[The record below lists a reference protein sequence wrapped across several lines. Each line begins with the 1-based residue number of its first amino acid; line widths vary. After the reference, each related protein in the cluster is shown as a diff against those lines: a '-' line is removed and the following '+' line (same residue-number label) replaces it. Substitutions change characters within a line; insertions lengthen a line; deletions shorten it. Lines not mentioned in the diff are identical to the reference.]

1 MLSAVMRRVLTAGE
15 QRLVWIDCEMTGLNH
30 EKQTLV
36 EIATIVTDGDLNVV
50 AEGPDIIINQPET
63 VLRNMEDWPRETF
76 SKNGLLQK
84 IRDSTVS
91 LREAED
97 MVLEFLKK
105 NTVKGK
111 CPLAGNSVHM
121 DRRFISKYMPRLDKH
136 LHYRIVD
143 VSTVKELASRWF
155 PEEYAKAPIK
165 KGTHRALDDIRESIE
180 ELRFYRSAIFRQ

>member
-1 MLSAVMRRVLTAGE
+1 VMRRVLTAGE

-50 AEGPDIIINQPET
+50 AEGPDIVINQPET
-63 VLRNMEDWPRETF
+63 VLRNMEEWPRETF

-84 IRDSTVS
+84 IRESTVS

-121 DRRFISKYMPRLDKH
+121 DRRFISKYMPRLDEH

-143 VSTVKELASRWF
+143 VSTVKEMVPRGVR
-155 PEEYAKAPIK
+155 EGTNK
-165 KGTHRALDDIRESIE
+165 KRNPQS
-180 ELRFYRSAIFRQ
+180 FRRYT